1 MAVVIFIK
9 RLYSKT
15 YLLYLL
21 VRQIIKITCPQYSED
36 ITAGNDILT
45 SIGLGSIKQLPDYA
59 FYSCENLLSVKVG
72 AEMNK
77 MGKIPFRGCTK
88 LTGIENEDGA
98 AFFSDNAI
106 IYQF

>member
-36 ITAGNDILT
+36 ITAVEKSEYNLAIKKQAHTVKPG
-45 SIGLGSIKQLPDYA
+45 SLGTG
-59 FYSCENLLSVKVG
+59 FLLSK
-72 AEMNK
+72 AQELHYK
-77 MGKIPFRGCTK
+77 CYC
-88 LTGIENEDGA
+88 LTL
-98 AFFSDNAI
+98 
-106 IYQF
+106 